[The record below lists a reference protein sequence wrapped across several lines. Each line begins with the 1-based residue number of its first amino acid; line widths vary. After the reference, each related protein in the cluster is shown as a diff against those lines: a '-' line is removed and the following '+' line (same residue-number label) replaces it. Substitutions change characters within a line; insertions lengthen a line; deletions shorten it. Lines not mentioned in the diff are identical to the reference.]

1 MKNYI
6 ANEQA
11 GIMTSAQHVRQLF
24 SRSTELARQYA
35 RNNNEADLHEALRLL
50 GTGLHCLEDWPAH
63 SNYTELALIELGE
76 QDVFPHVGANTAIR
90 LPGARSAVYPVVTGT
105 FGGVDFL
112 HSVMGEVN
120 DKATQ
125 SEIQQ
130 LEGTMQG
137 AQKND
142 TSFLKELLAK
152 IPEGVFGD
160 TDEASKADELRD
172 NALNAQMNQT
182 RVSPREPEAF
192 TQQMNEYVK
201 QIYPIIEWHDETMQK
216 ISKAIDN
223 VPILPEIIEKL
234 EEQINIFVFGLLAPF
249 VLPLIEQLKNE
260 LNTGSSEII
269 QSSKDKQLIVFNDDD
284 CSDPTHSMLA
294 KDHFSN
300 ILNEPAGKI
309 ASATVKWVVPQ
320 LMQCWD
326 DENEDVNR
334 VCTRIINGVLHHP
347 AQRNMGEDGAE
358 EGRQMMFRVVEEW
371 WNNNSQHQDELRQ
384 KLSRGGVMNGENHKD
399 GQQDC
404 GHGCGKHISMAK
416 SSQGQGAL
424 GGLLGKGP
432 GGKQQ
437 QQIQDHIETQ
447 VGKAA
452 GGGALG
458 GIVGGIAGALSGGL
472 LSGAFG
478 SDDKKSKKQ
487 DYETQDGGRTQKYS
501 EYGSNKDSYGQ
512 ASYQETTYPSGESRS
527 QYNRYEETRNDDTPN
542 TGYQE
547 RTDTHRVQG
556 GGYETTTQYT
566 SQYGSEVRTEEFS
579 TQRGE
584 DGGEYTSPR
593 QSKKFHS
600 NKQYGKNDSNDDDDD
615 DEDEEKK
622 RLKKE
627 KKRRQKEE
635 REQAERMERR
645 GSVGGGYDAGYQQT
659 KAYDSREDGSSFSG
673 GYGGGRTSGE
683 YGTGREQ
690 RQERQQEYS
699 GNPGYG
705 GERQEYGRDRDDT
718 PSFDQ
723 PSYSGRQEESS
734 YSGGYGGGRQEES
747 AYGERQQ
754 EYGSG
759 GMPGG
764 FGGNDENELYG
775 GGRPQHGGASGYG
788 GGRQEESYG
797 GGRQEYGGNSGY
809 GGGGYGGESERRR
822 SREREGSRERRWD

>member
-24 SRSTELARQYA
+24 TRSTELARQYA
-35 RNNNEADLHEALRLL
+35 RNNNKADLHEALRLL

-90 LPGARSAVYPVVTGT
+90 LPGARSAVYPIVTGT

-152 IPEGVFGD
+152 IPEGVFGG

-172 NALNAQMNQT
+172 NALNTQMNQT

-223 VPILPEIIEKL
+223 VPMLPEIIEKL

-269 QSSKDKQLIVFNDDD
+269 QSSKDKQLIVFDDDD

-371 WNNNSQHQDELRQ
+371 WNANSEHQDELRQ
-384 KLSRGGVMNGENHKD
+384 KLSRNGVMNGQNHKE
-399 GQQDC
+399 GEQDC

-424 GGLLGKGP
+424 GGLLAKGS
-432 GGKQQ
+432 GGKQQQQ

-478 SDDKKSKKQ
+478 SGDKKSKKQ
-487 DYETQDGGRTQKYS
+487 DYETQDGGHTQKYS
-501 EYGSNKDSYGQ
+501 EYGSNKDNYGQ
-512 ASYQETTYPSGESRS
+512 ASYQETTYPSGESRT

-547 RTDTHRVQG
+547 RTDTHRVKG

-579 TQRGE
+579 THRGE
-584 DGGEYTSPR
+584 DREEHTSPR

-600 NKQYGKNDSNDDDDD
+600 NKQYGRNDSNDDDDD
-615 DEDEEKK
+615 DDDDEEKK
-622 RLKKE
+622 QRKRE

-659 KAYDSREDGSSFSG
+659 KAYGSREEGSSFSG

-683 YGTGREQ
+683 YGTGRDQ
-690 RQERQQEYS
+690 RGEES
-699 GNPGYG
+699 YG
-705 GERQEYGRDRDDT
+705 GG
-718 PSFDQ
+718 
-723 PSYSGRQEESS
+723 
-734 YSGGYGGGRQEES
+734 GGYGGGRQEYGGGRDDAPSFNQPSYGGRQEES
-747 AYGERQQ
+747 SYGERQQ

-764 FGGNDENELYG
+764 FGGNDEE
-775 GGRPQHGGASGYG
+775 R
-788 GGRQEESYG
+788 YG

-809 GGGGYGGESERRR
+809 GGGRQEESSYGGGYGGGRQEESSYGGGTQEYGGNSGYGQPERRR
-822 SREREGSRERRWD
+822 SREREGSRERRWDN